1 MPHHRTQDSLQI
13 QDTLNTLNIQDT
25 HRTQQSK
32 ISQGSKNNS
41 SRSTAP
47 KPPRPPLIN
56 GHVLYPQDSTDTL
69 VGSAFERKINEQGI
83 KLKSDTTD
91 RLKDLRRLMA
101 KDKLD
106 Y

>member
-47 KPPRPPLIN
+47 KFPRPPLIN
-56 GHVLYPQDSTDTL
+56 GHVLYPQDSTETL
-69 VGSAFERKINEQGI
+69 VGSAYEPKINEHGI
-83 KLKSDTTD
+83 KPDTTD
-91 RLKDLRRLMA
+91 RLKGLRRLMA